1 MSART
6 WRLFV
11 GPVVWAVHFFAIY
24 ASTAI
29 VCARAAAGSA
39 SVVAVVGG
47 ASLVAAAI
55 LAWTIVASARDG
67 AEAAPRQVFV
77 RRLTMVT
84 AGLALLAVV
93 FETLPV
99 VLIPPC
105 R

>member
-1 MSART
+1 
-6 WRLFV
+6 LFV

-29 VCARAAAGSA
+29 MCARAGAGSGPI
-39 SVVAVVGG
+39 VALVGG
-47 ASLVAAAI
+47 ASVVAAAI
-55 LAWTIVASARDG
+55 LAWTIAASARDG
-67 AEAAPRQVFV
+67 AGPAPRQVFV

-84 AGLALLAVV
+84 AGLALLAVA

-99 VLIPPC
+99 LLIPPC